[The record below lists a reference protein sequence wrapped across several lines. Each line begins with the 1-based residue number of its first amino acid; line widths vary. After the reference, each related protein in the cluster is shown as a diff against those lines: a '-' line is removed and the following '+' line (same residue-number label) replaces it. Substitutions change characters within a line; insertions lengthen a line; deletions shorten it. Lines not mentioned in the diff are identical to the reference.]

1 MILFGGTYL
10 VFWHTHYICMCIYII
25 YIYLFIYLFIYM
37 MYQVV
42 WATIMENEC
51 FMITI
56 YTYTYMYICV
66 CVCACVCVCVCVC
79 VSVSV
84 SVPVCL
90 KKTYIFLL
98 RNLTYMLLAINY
110 FRITLY
116 LRCFR
121 GFWIHLYFM
130 NSRNKNLDL
139 IANCCSYDSTLIWK
153 LLSFR

>member
-1 MILFGGTYL
+1 MHVYIYYL
-10 VFWHTHYICMCIYII
+10 
-25 YIYLFIYLFIYM
+25 YLFIYLFIY
-37 MYQVV
+37 
-42 WATIMENEC
+42 
-51 FMITI
+51 I
-56 YTYTYMYICV
+56 YDVSSSMSNHYGKWVFYDYHIYIYIYVYMCV
-66 CVCACVCVCVCVC
+66 CVCVRVCVCVC